1 MKINVYVGPTDK
13 YRSYLLNKGFN
24 KNEYYS
30 LLGLAFDAEKNKY
43 PVSYTFKFDMLVVF
57 SSDYSSVTESVLYD
71 FVEFIKFANIN
82 TVYIQNPPRH
92 ILEEIKLHYSQNEIS
107 LIKHNYKKINSETIK
122 KFKEIA
128 PNKIIGQDVALKS
141 FTKFLLINNKLNR
154 SRKPIVILMYGPSGV
169 GKTDTCRVLAQIMKE
184 NLFIKQFSMFQSNQ
198 YADYLF
204 GGKIQDRSLAR
215 DLMERQ
221 SNILVFDEF
230 DKCNS
235 IMYSAFYELFDT
247 GIFKDK
253 NYEVDLKNT
262 LIICTSNF
270 HSQKEVY
277 DSLGEPMYFR
287 INGFIKYD
295 SLTVKTATAIVNKF
309 YGEYLSQLNSSECR
323 ILDEFNVKEKLLSN
337 INKFSN
343 ARQIENSVRNLI
355 ADVLE

>member
-1 MKINVYVGPTDK
+1 MKINIYIGPTNK
-13 YRSYLLNKGFN
+13 YIKYLLNKKIN
-24 KNEYYS
+24 KTEYYS

-43 PVSYTFKFDMLVVF
+43 PVASTFKFDTLVVF
-57 SSDYSSVTESVLYD
+57 ASDYSSVTESVLYD
-71 FVEFIKFANIN
+71 FVEFIKFSNIS

-92 ILEEIKLHYSQNEIS
+92 ILEEIKLHYSKSEIF
-107 LIKHNYKKINSETIK
+107 ITKYDYKKIDSETIR

-154 SRKPIVILMYGPSGV
+154 SKKPIVILMYGPSGV
-169 GKTDTCRVLAQIMKE
+169 GKTDTCRTLAQIIKE

-277 DSLGEPMYFR
+277 NSLGEPMYFR
-287 INGFIKYD
+287 INGFIKYN
-295 SLTVKTATAIVNKF
+295 SLTSKTSTALANKF
-309 YGEYLSQLNSSECR
+309 FDKYLSQLNTSECK
-323 ILDEFNVKEKLLSN
+323 ILDESGVKEKLLSN
-337 INKFSN
+337 INRFSN
-343 ARQIENSVRNLI
+343 VRQIENSVRNSI
-355 ADVLE
+355 ADVLK